1 MTTPNQTQENWN
13 KFNKLDVNLKQ
24 QRDEQTGALTFT
36 QDLNH
41 TIEELGKRGF
51 KYGTINKLAGQTIA
65 QTARIKGDRRYLDI
79 LDQIETPGGVY
90 GHTVEGQKLKWG
102 TVRQIESDAEQDERD
117 ERARYNHERKLLL
130 DRHKMILGELIA
142 KKASLTDPNEI
153 QEVEQEINDA
163 LMAAGVDGV
172 GGDVQVYHNRL
183 TAGLASTTQGKN
195 RILGLYDVMNPED
208 ADEQTVHDYLVEIL
222 ADPSTDSTPKSR
234 QQRLATAFEGK
245 NITLNDDAKEL
256 IKRMEGEY
264 VAPTTTELY
273 KDETK
278 VLKYI
283 EDNHLARFGLDR
295 SPMGRALRRNETP
308 IPEGI
313 HRITQRY
320 KRKLRGAFIEEFG
333 KYSNQLEGRSE
344 DDGGARYGFGS
355 WTEGE
360 KEAFLES
367 DSYKK
372 KVSDIISE
380 YDAEMQKA
388 VDKELTSTVKKQD
401 NHKDI
406 KKLMMPAPEDG
417 PEEFSDLQQMLYD
430 DPDPTLYSP
439 VDTYERFKKA
449 IYGLSLKGTDAQK
462 DIANLHMW
470 DTDMEAWFDEATK
483 GSDDPKIKQKQLE
496 ALWNWGTYLITRR
509 LVKLIE
515 ADPTLSKENKEKR
528 IKKYQ
533 KNKPPFPKDITFFIG
548 SKKIIEEE
556 TKKQE
561 EEIKKQKQKEEKKK
575 KKRVEQTNKKLDEPK
590 SVKKEKKP
598 ITSKN
603 NNNIPKTEAGKKRL
617 KEQKEFENKYLI
629 NPIKNVWKRLFGD

>member
-1 MTTPNQTQENWN
+1 MTTPNQTKENWN
-13 KFNKLDVNLKQ
+13 KFNKLDINLKQ

-65 QTARIKGDRRYLDI
+65 ETARRKGDRRYLDI
-79 LDQIETPGGVY
+79 LDNITTPGGVY

-102 TVRQIESDAEQDERD
+102 TVRQIENDAEQDERA
-117 ERARYNHERKLLL
+117 ERARYNHERTLLL
-130 DRHKMILGELIA
+130 DRHKITLGELIA
-142 KKASLTDPNEI
+142 RKASLTDPNEI

-172 GGDVQVYHNRL
+172 GGQVQVYHDRL
-183 TAGLASTTQGKN
+183 TKGLASTTQGKN

-208 ADEQTVHDYLVEIL
+208 ADEQTVHDYLVEVL

-234 QQRLATAFEGK
+234 QQRLATAFEGM
-245 NITLNDDAKEL
+245 NITLNDDAKAL
-256 IKRMEGEY
+256 VKQMEQEY

-295 SPMGRALRRNETP
+295 SPMGRALRRNEVP

-344 DDGGARYGFGS
+344 DEGGARYGFGS

-360 KEAFLES
+360 KEAFLGS

-372 KVSDIISE
+372 KVSNLISE

-388 VDKELTSTVKKQD
+388 VDKHLGSTQVKKD
-401 NHKDI
+401 NTKDI
-406 KKLMMPAPEDG
+406 QNMMMPAKNEG
-417 PEEFSDLQQMLYD
+417 PKEYEDLQRMIYED
-430 DPDPTLYSP
+430 SDSALYSP

-449 IYGLSLKGTDAQK
+449 IFGLSMGATEEAKE
-462 DIANLHMW
+462 IANLHFFSG
-470 DTDMEAWFDEATK
+470 DMQDWFDEAVG
-483 GSDDPKIKQKQLE
+483 GSDDPKVKQKQLE
-496 ALWNWGTYLITRR
+496 ALWNWGMYLIKGRQI
-509 LVKLIE
+509 KLIE
-515 ADPTLSKENKEKR
+515 IDPNLSTEQKEKR
-528 IKKYQ
+528 IKRYQ
-533 KNKPPFPKDITFFIG
+533 KAKYPFPKDITSFIG
-548 SKKIIEEE
+548 AKKIIEEE
-556 TKKQE
+556 TKK
-561 EEIKKQKQKEEKKK
+561 KK
-575 KKRVEQTNKKLDEPK
+575 
-590 SVKKEKKP
+590 
-598 ITSKN
+598 
-603 NNNIPKTEAGKKRL
+603 
-617 KEQKEFENKYLI
+617 
-629 NPIKNVWKRLFGD
+629 

>member
-1 MTTPNQTQENWN
+1 MSELNTPKKPNQRDQNWL
-13 KFNKLDVNLKQ
+13 KFNKVDVALKQ
-24 QRDEQTGALTFT
+24 KRDQETGTLTFIE
-36 QDLNH
+36 DLNH
-41 TIEELGKRGF
+41 RIEVLGQQGF
-51 KYGTINKLAGQTIA
+51 DYKTLNTLAGQAVA
-65 QTARIKGDRRYLDI
+65 QKARIRGDRRYLDI
-79 LDQIETPGGVY
+79 LDQIKTAGGVY
-90 GHTVEGQKLKWG
+90 GKTVDGMKLKWG
-102 TVRQIESDAEQDERD
+102 TVRQIENDAEQDERA
-117 ERARYNHERKLLL
+117 ERARYNHERTLLL
-130 DRHKMILGELIA
+130 DRHKITLGELIA

-172 GGDVQVYHNRL
+172 GGQVQVYHNRL
-183 TAGLASTTQGKN
+183 TTGLASTTQGKN

-208 ADEQTVHDYLVEIL
+208 ADEQTVHDYLVEVL

-234 QQRLATAFEGK
+234 QQRLATAFEGM
-245 NITLNDDAKEL
+245 NITLNDDAKAL
-256 IKRMEGEY
+256 VKQMEQEY

-278 VLKYI
+278 VLKHI
-283 EDNHLARFGLDR
+283 EDNHLARFGVDR
-295 SPMGRALRRNETP
+295 SAWGRALRRNEVP

-344 DDGGARYGFGS
+344 EEGGARYGFGS

-360 KEAFLES
+360 KEAFLGS

-388 VDKELTSTVKKQD
+388 VDKHLASTQVKKD
-401 NHKDI
+401 NTKDI
-406 KKLMMPAPEDG
+406 QNMMMPAKDEG
-417 PEEFSDLQQMLYD
+417 PKEYEDLQRMIYED
-430 DPDPTLYSP
+430 SDSALYSP

-449 IYGLSLKGTDAQK
+449 IFGLSIGATEEAKE
-462 DIANLHMW
+462 IANLHFFSG
-470 DTDMEAWFDEATK
+470 DMKDWFDEAVG
-483 GSDDPKIKQKQLE
+483 GSDDPKVKQKQLE
-496 ALWNWGTYLITRR
+496 ALWNWGMYLIKGRQI
-509 LVKLIE
+509 KLIE
-515 ADPTLSKENKEKR
+515 IDPNLSKDQKEKR
-528 IKKYQ
+528 IKRYQ
-533 KNKPPFPKDITFFIG
+533 KAKYPFPKDITSFIG
-548 SKKIIEEE
+548 AKKIIEEE

-561 EEIKKQKQKEEKKK
+561 EETKKQEKKEEKKK
-575 KKRVEQTNKKLDEPK
+575 KPVEPK

-598 ITSKN
+598 TTSKNN
-603 NNNIPKTEAGKKRL
+603 NNNIPKTERERKLL
-617 KEQKEFENKYLI
+617 KDRQEFEKKYLI

>member
-1 MTTPNQTQENWN
+1 MSDLNQTKASKVKDNWL
-13 KFNKLDVNLKQ
+13 KFNTVDAKFKQ
-24 QRDEQTGALTFT
+24 QRDEQTGALTVVE
-36 QDLNH
+36 DLNH
-41 TIEELGKRGF
+41 TIEELGERGF
-51 KYGTINKLAGQTIA
+51 SYKTLNTLAGQTIA
-65 QTARIKGDRRYLDI
+65 QKARIRGDRRYLDL
-79 LDQIETPGGVY
+79 LDQIKTRGGVY
-90 GHTVEGQKLKWG
+90 GHTVDGLKLKWG
-102 TVRQIESDAEQDERD
+102 TVRQIENEAEQDER
-117 ERARYNHERKLLL
+117 EQRAIYNHERKLLL
-130 DRHKMILGELIA
+130 DNHKIILGELIA

-153 QEVEQEINDA
+153 QAVEKEIQEA
-163 LMAAGVDGV
+163 LVEAGKVGV

-222 ADPSTDSTPKSR
+222 ADPSTDSTPNSR
-234 QQRLATAFEGK
+234 QQRLATALEGK
-245 NITLNDDAKEL
+245 NITLDDDAKAL
-256 IKRMEGEY
+256 LKRMEQEY

-295 SPMGRALRRNETP
+295 SPMGRALRRNEVP

-344 DDGGARYGFGS
+344 EEGGARYGFGS

-360 KEAFLES
+360 KEAFLGS

-388 VDKELTSTVKKQD
+388 VDKHLGTTVKKQD
-401 NHKDI
+401 NTKDI
-406 KKLMMPAPEDG
+406 QNMMMPAKNEG
-417 PEEFSDLQQMLYD
+417 PKEYEDLQRMIYED
-430 DPDPTLYSP
+430 SDSALYSP

-449 IYGLSLKGTDAQK
+449 IFGLSMGATEEAKE
-462 DIANLHMW
+462 IANLHFFSG
-470 DTDMEAWFDEATK
+470 DMKDWFDEAVG
-483 GSDDPKIKQKQLE
+483 GSDDPKVKQKQLE
-496 ALWNWGTYLITRR
+496 ALWNWGMYLIKGRQI
-509 LVKLIE
+509 KLIE
-515 ADPTLSKENKEKR
+515 IDPNLSKDQKEKR
-528 IKKYQ
+528 IKRYQ
-533 KNKPPFPKDITFFIG
+533 KAKYPFPKDITSFIG
-548 SKKIIEEE
+548 AKKIIEEE

-561 EEIKKQKQKEEKKK
+561 EETKKQEKKEEKKK
-575 KKRVEQTNKKLDEPK
+575 KPVEPK

-603 NNNIPKTEAGKKRL
+603 NNNIPKTEAGKKALRD
-617 KEQKEFENKYLI
+617 QKEFEKKYLI
-629 NPIKNVWKRLFGD
+629 DPIKNVWKRLFGD

>member
-1 MTTPNQTQENWN
+1 MTTPNQTKENWN
-13 KFNKLDVNLKQ
+13 KFNKLDINLKQ

-65 QTARIKGDRRYLDI
+65 ETARRKGDRRYLDI
-79 LDQIETPGGVY
+79 LDNITTPGGVY

-102 TVRQIESDAEQDERD
+102 TVRQIENDAEQDERA
-117 ERARYNHERKLLL
+117 ERARYNHERTLLL
-130 DRHKMILGELIA
+130 DRHKITLGELIA

-172 GGDVQVYHNRL
+172 GGQVQVYHNRL
-183 TAGLASTTQGKN
+183 TTGLASTTQGRN

-208 ADEQTVHDYLVEIL
+208 ADEQTVHDYLVEVL

-234 QQRLATAFEGK
+234 QQRLATAFEGM
-245 NITLNDDAKEL
+245 NITLNDDAKAL
-256 IKRMEGEY
+256 VKQMEQEY

-295 SPMGRALRRNETP
+295 SPMGRALRRNEVP

-344 DDGGARYGFGS
+344 EEGGARYGFGS

-360 KEAFLES
+360 KEAFLGS

-388 VDKELTSTVKKQD
+388 VDKHLASTQVKKD
-401 NHKDI
+401 NTKDI
-406 KKLMMPAPEDG
+406 QNMMMPAKNEG
-417 PEEFSDLQQMLYD
+417 PKEYEDLQRMIYED
-430 DPDPTLYSP
+430 SDSALYSP

-449 IYGLSLKGTDAQK
+449 IFGLSMGATEEAKE
-462 DIANLHMW
+462 IANLHFFSG
-470 DTDMEAWFDEATK
+470 DMKDWFDEAVG
-483 GSDDPKIKQKQLE
+483 GSDDPKVKQKQLE
-496 ALWNWGTYLITRR
+496 ALWNWGMYLIKGRQI
-509 LVKLIE
+509 KLIE
-515 ADPTLSKENKEKR
+515 IDPNLSKDQKEKR
-528 IKKYQ
+528 IKRYQ
-533 KNKPPFPKDITFFIG
+533 KAKYPFPKDITSFIG
-548 SKKIIEEE
+548 AKKIIEEE
-556 TKKQE
+556 TKK
-561 EEIKKQKQKEEKKK
+561 KKKKPKTKKLSSLSKPESVKTEKKEEKPAFQDG
-575 KKRVEQTNKKLDEPK
+575 VLD
-590 SVKKEKKP
+590 
-598 ITSKN
+598 
-603 NNNIPKTEAGKKRL
+603 L
-617 KEQKEFENKYLI
+617 KV
-629 NPIKNVWKRLFGD
+629 VWKRLFGE

>member
-1 MTTPNQTQENWN
+1 MTTPNQTKENWN
-13 KFNKLDVNLKQ
+13 KFNKLDINLKQ

-65 QTARIKGDRRYLDI
+65 ETARRKGDRRYLDI
-79 LDQIETPGGVY
+79 LDNITTPGGVY

-102 TVRQIESDAEQDERD
+102 TVRQIENDAEQDERA
-117 ERARYNHERKLLL
+117 ERARYNHERTLLL
-130 DRHKMILGELIA
+130 DRHKITLGELIA
-142 KKASLTDPNEI
+142 RKASLTDPNEI

-172 GGDVQVYHNRL
+172 GGQVQVYHDRL
-183 TAGLASTTQGKN
+183 TKGLASTTQGKN

-208 ADEQTVHDYLVEIL
+208 ADEQTVHDYLVEVL

-234 QQRLATAFEGK
+234 QQRLATAFEGM
-245 NITLNDDAKEL
+245 NITLNDDAKAL
-256 IKRMEGEY
+256 VKQMEQEY

-295 SPMGRALRRNETP
+295 SPMGRALRRNEVP

-344 DDGGARYGFGS
+344 DEGGARYGFGS

-360 KEAFLES
+360 KEAFLGS

-372 KVSDIISE
+372 KVSNLISE

-388 VDKELTSTVKKQD
+388 VDKHLGSTQVKKD
-401 NHKDI
+401 NTKDI
-406 KKLMMPAPEDG
+406 QNMMMPAKNEG
-417 PEEFSDLQQMLYD
+417 PKEYEDLQRMIYED
-430 DPDPTLYSP
+430 SDSALYSP

-449 IYGLSLKGTDAQK
+449 IFGLSMGATEEAKE
-462 DIANLHMW
+462 IANLHFFSG
-470 DTDMEAWFDEATK
+470 DMQDWFDEAVG
-483 GSDDPKIKQKQLE
+483 GSDDPKVKQKQLE
-496 ALWNWGTYLITRR
+496 ALWNWGMYLIKGRQI
-509 LVKLIE
+509 KLIE
-515 ADPTLSKENKEKR
+515 IDPNLSTEQKEKR
-528 IKKYQ
+528 IKRYQ
-533 KNKPPFPKDITFFIG
+533 KAKYPFPKDITSFIG
-548 SKKIIEEE
+548 AKKIIEEE
-556 TKKQE
+556 TKK
-561 EEIKKQKQKEEKKK
+561 KKKKPKTKKLSSLSKPESVKTEKKEEKPAFQDG
-575 KKRVEQTNKKLDEPK
+575 VLD
-590 SVKKEKKP
+590 
-598 ITSKN
+598 
-603 NNNIPKTEAGKKRL
+603 L
-617 KEQKEFENKYLI
+617 KV
-629 NPIKNVWKRLFGD
+629 VWKRLFGE

>member
-1 MTTPNQTQENWN
+1 MSDLNQTKASKVKDNWL
-13 KFNKLDVNLKQ
+13 KFNTVDSKFKQ
-24 QRDEQTGALTFT
+24 QRDEQTGALTVVE
-36 QDLNH
+36 DLNH
-41 TIEELGKRGF
+41 TIEELGERGF
-51 KYGTINKLAGQTIA
+51 SYKTLNTLAGQTIA
-65 QTARIKGDRRYLDI
+65 QKARIRGDRRYLDL
-79 LDQIETPGGVY
+79 LDQIKTRGGVY
-90 GHTVEGQKLKWG
+90 GHTVDGLKLKWG
-102 TVRQIESDAEQDERD
+102 TVRQIENEAEQDERD

-130 DRHKMILGELIA
+130 DRHKITLGELIS

-153 QEVEQEINDA
+153 QEVEQEINNA
-163 LMAAGVDGV
+163 LMAAGKDGV

-183 TAGLASTTQGKN
+183 TTGLASTTQGRN

-234 QQRLATAFEGK
+234 QQRLATAFEGM
-245 NITLNDDAKEL
+245 NVTLNDDTKKL
-256 IKRMEGEY
+256 IKQMEGEY

-273 KDETK
+273 LSEKE
-278 VLKYI
+278 LLNRA
-283 EDNHLARFGLDR
+283 ENNHLIPFGVNNNPMTRFMPGQG
-295 SPMGRALRRNETP
+295 SKKP
-308 IPEGI
+308 IPLEI
-313 HRITQRY
+313 QMLINQAE
-320 KRKLRGAFIEEFG
+320 RKLRGAFITEFG
-333 KYSNQLEGRSE
+333 KYSNSLEKRSE
-344 DDGGARYGFGS
+344 DEGGARYGFGS

-360 KEAFLES
+360 KDAFLSS
-367 DSYKK
+367 DAYQD
-372 KVSDIISE
+372 KVRKIVLDF
-380 YDAEMQKA
+380 
-388 VDKELTSTVKKQD
+388 DKELGEAAKKHLGTTVKKQD

-575 KKRVEQTNKKLDEPK
+575 KKPVEQTNK
-590 SVKKEKKP
+590 
-598 ITSKN
+598 N
-603 NNNIPKTEAGKKRL
+603 
-617 KEQKEFENKYLI
+617 
-629 NPIKNVWKRLFGD
+629 

>member
-1 MTTPNQTQENWN
+1 MTTPNQTKENWN
-13 KFNKLDVNLKQ
+13 KFNKLDINLKQ

-65 QTARIKGDRRYLDI
+65 ETARRKGDRRYLDI
-79 LDQIETPGGVY
+79 LDNITTPGGVY

-102 TVRQIESDAEQDERD
+102 TVRQIENDAEQDERA
-117 ERARYNHERKLLL
+117 ERARYNHERTLLL
-130 DRHKMILGELIA
+130 DRHKITLGELIA

-172 GGDVQVYHNRL
+172 GGQVQVYHNRL
-183 TAGLASTTQGKN
+183 TTGLASTTQGKN

-208 ADEQTVHDYLVEIL
+208 ADEQTVHDYLVEVL

-234 QQRLATAFEGK
+234 QQRLATAFEGM
-245 NITLNDDAKEL
+245 NITLNDDAKAL
-256 IKRMEGEY
+256 VKQMEQEY

-278 VLKYI
+278 VLKHI
-283 EDNHLARFGLDR
+283 EDNHLARFGVDR
-295 SPMGRALRRNETP
+295 SAWGRALRRNEVP

-344 DDGGARYGFGS
+344 EEGGARYGFGS

-360 KEAFLES
+360 KEAFLGS

-388 VDKELTSTVKKQD
+388 VDKHLASTQVKKD
-401 NHKDI
+401 NTKDI
-406 KKLMMPAPEDG
+406 QNMMMPAKNEG
-417 PEEFSDLQQMLYD
+417 PKEYEDLQRMIYED
-430 DPDPTLYSP
+430 SDSALYSP

-449 IYGLSLKGTDAQK
+449 IFGLSIGATEEAKE
-462 DIANLHMW
+462 IANLHFFSG
-470 DTDMEAWFDEATK
+470 DMKDWFDEAVG
-483 GSDDPKIKQKQLE
+483 GSDDPKVKQKQLE
-496 ALWNWGTYLITRR
+496 ALWNWGMYLIKGRQI
-509 LVKLIE
+509 KLIE
-515 ADPTLSKENKEKR
+515 IDPNLSTEQKEKR
-528 IKKYQ
+528 IKRYQ
-533 KNKPPFPKDITFFIG
+533 KAKYPFPKDITSFIG

-556 TKKQE
+556 TKK
-561 EEIKKQKQKEEKKK
+561 KKKKPKTKKLSSLSKPESVKTEKKEEKPAFQDG
-575 KKRVEQTNKKLDEPK
+575 VLD
-590 SVKKEKKP
+590 
-598 ITSKN
+598 
-603 NNNIPKTEAGKKRL
+603 L
-617 KEQKEFENKYLI
+617 KV
-629 NPIKNVWKRLFGD
+629 VWKRLFGE